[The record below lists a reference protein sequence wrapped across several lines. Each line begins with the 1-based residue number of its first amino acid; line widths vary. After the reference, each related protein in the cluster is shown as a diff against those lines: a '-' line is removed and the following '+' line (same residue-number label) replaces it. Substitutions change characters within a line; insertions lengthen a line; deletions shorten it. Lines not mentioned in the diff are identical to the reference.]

1 MYCKKCG
8 SKIRDNAKFCPKC
21 GAVLKSSYA
30 SVDSN
35 SVNDT
40 TDKIASS
47 IKKDTANGKRIIV
60 LGIGAVAAIVV
71 IGIIVFAIKR
81 PSTEDI
87 KGTEI
92 ASESTSEGIDSA
104 ENTSD
109 SKNDMDSSE
118 ELADAPQTEGTVQMW
133 MGTDP
138 ANQTDNEAIENSSY
152 KDLMCDAIDDAINQ
166 YWESNQLDDWKDKEE
181 YTENTQFYLLYI
193 DNDDKPE
200 ILITPAS
207 GMIDGSSILYIKDAV
222 VESYFIGSS
231 DSITYIPNSGV
242 ICIYHGLHMPT
253 TEEVM
258 SFPDQTVLGEGEFCD
273 AGWYGEKANPVDGS
287 DTIYIWN
294 GETLS
299 EEEYLSQKE
308 AVFSGDIHEAW
319 NEDAYTYEE
328 VTTFLDGFDNE

>member
-21 GAVLKSSYA
+21 GAVLKSSSA

-138 ANQTDNEAIENSSY
+138 AQAVSDESPEDKSEAKDMLVESTEEGSYENKQDEDNELIPDFGYVKVAAPDGGVNMRTDADTEYDIVVNMIPNDTELPVYEIKEASSGKKWGRTSYGDKQGWIALSQTDYKGEN
-152 KDLMCDAIDDAINQ
+152 
-166 YWESNQLDDWKDKEE
+166 
-181 YTENTQFYLLYI
+181 
-193 DNDDKPE
+193 
-200 ILITPAS
+200 
-207 GMIDGSSILYIKDAV
+207 
-222 VESYFIGSS
+222 
-231 DSITYIPNSGV
+231 
-242 ICIYHGLHMPT
+242 
-253 TEEVM
+253 
-258 SFPDQTVLGEGEFCD
+258 
-273 AGWYGEKANPVDGS
+273 
-287 DTIYIWN
+287 
-294 GETLS
+294 
-299 EEEYLSQKE
+299 
-308 AVFSGDIHEAW
+308 
-319 NEDAYTYEE
+319 
-328 VTTFLDGFDNE
+328 